1 MISPLNIRSHCPLG
15 RRYPALQRQRQN
27 QSLFGGKCCFNE
39 SQRCSLSFSALW
51 LFTIL
56 INSSLEET
64 LDYFVRSGGCEA
76 CIKLLEDPSSIS
88 PEIGYVALL
97 AMHLLTFG
105 GEQGKC
111 SLVSRM
117 GYKECSWLLFICV
130 EEFRHRMIQSNA
142 VPIILKAM
150 RAWLK
155 HEETLLEA
163 AQVRE
168 GICVSSKG
176 CRGRHRS
183 DTSIIYLGLVS
194 LLLFF
199 FYKKGSAPEETKSLC
214 GYVSTFIQNRY
225 IWYIFLLLLLLPL

>member
-1 MISPLNIRSHCPLG
+1 MEAIARLVDDIQLSKDNDKIKAYLEESV
-15 RRYPALQRQRQN
+15 ALM
-27 QSLFGGKCCFNE
+27 K
-39 SQRCSLSFSALW
+39 AK
-51 LFTIL
+51 
-56 INSSLEET
+56 EET

-105 GEQGKC
+105 
-111 SLVSRM
+111 
-117 GYKECSWLLFICV
+117 

-163 AQVRE
+163 AQVLANLGHLGGTWVPDE
-168 GICVSSKG
+168 GQNACKNCARKFRMFMRPKHH
-176 CRGRHRS
+176 CRH
-183 DTSIIYLGLVS
+183 
-194 LLLFF
+194 
-199 FYKKGSAPEETKSLC
+199 C
-214 GYVSTFIQNRY
+214 GYVVCGECSDNSALVPIMGFTDTPVRLCLNCYPIVLKVNKVYAKSQKVQEPEQSAPQGSE
-225 IWYIFLLLLLLPL
+225 ITEAAAPEAM